1 MQGLAALLHEW
12 ERISTDSKRASDFPI
27 RPCYDREM
35 ADGDALFK
43 VLDEGIWEMGEAFKG
58 LDDADVWRRPH
69 ENLLSIGE
77 LAAHVAYWEAE
88 TFLGKDFKSE
98 LTDLVDR
105 YYLVTLEEPKAR
117 QMGAEAV
124 YNEVK
129 RIHEASKQ
137 AFFADSP
144 DLESNNPH
152 REDWTWG
159 SVLRYQI
166 FHVAYHTGQM
176 YSVRHLMGHETE
188 DN

>member
-1 MQGLAALLHEW
+1 M
-12 ERISTDSKRASDFPI
+12 D
-27 RPCYDREM
+27 M
-35 ADGDALFK
+35 ADSDALFK
-43 VLDEGIWEMGEAFKG
+43 VFDEAIWEMGEAFKG
-58 LDDADVWRRPH
+58 LADEDVWRRADPR
-69 ENLLSIGE
+69 LLSIGE
-77 LAAHVAYWEAE
+77 LAAHVVYWQGQ
-88 TFLGKDFKSE
+88 TFLGDEFESPLAVE
-98 LTDLVDR
+98 PAR
-105 YYLVTLEEPKAR
+105 YYSVTLEEPVEQR
-117 QMGAEAV
+117 MGAEAV

-137 AFFADSP
+137 AFYAESP

-152 REDWTWG
+152 REEWTWG